1 MATPENMVYPTSNM
15 CPTIH
20 QGSCGRLLRRQSLP
34 AGASS
39 FVTLLSGGA
48 AAVLLG
54 GGVPG
59 ASASL
64 SSASAAAD
72 TGCDAASRCAAFG
85 AAVLALLPFLPVH
98 ACTIYCHKHDNIG
111 LDMRQQDI
119 SHPARKRRCEISAR
133 RGCSCSLQRGR

>member
-1 MATPENMVYPTSNM
+1 MKLMYPTSDM
-15 CPTIH
+15 CSASYHTN
-20 QGSCGRLLRRQSLP
+20 GRLRLEQGQSLP

-39 FVTLLSGGA
+39 CLTRLSGGA

-72 TGCDAASRCAAFG
+72 TGCDAASLCAAFG
-85 AAVLALLPFLPVH
+85 AAVLALLPFLPVQQEGSEVIYI
-98 ACTIYCHKHDNIG
+98 TIF
-111 LDMRQQDI
+111 
-119 SHPARKRRCEISAR
+119 
-133 RGCSCSLQRGR
+133 